1 MSPFDSW
8 EPFFPAA
15 PDLGNI
21 GESHASDHATPRFVT
36 KPQTSGNYV
45 IATSPTQI
53 PFISPNIVL
62 ENPSP
67 SDQPFWP
74 VPVNDNILPSSASAN
89 LEPLI
94 NRRKPPNPEIVLQV
108 RGAQG
113 GPGPGPYGPQKRPS
127 NDETKGC
134 QTGTGLVVPSYNMPA
149 PYPSPNS
156 EVSPSGGSPHRS
168 NHTLTGPDG
177 APSSIGS
184 LSPAREKSMGP
195 ADNEA
200 NEKAVFRCL
209 HKDCASEPPQF
220 TRRCEYK

>member
-1 MSPFDSW
+1 MSPFGSW
-8 EPFFPAA
+8 DHFLPAA
-15 PDLGNI
+15 ADLGNL

-36 KPQTSGNYV
+36 KPQMSGNYV
-45 IATSPTQI
+45 IATSPTEI
-53 PFISPNIVL
+53 PFIRPN
-62 ENPSP
+62 PP

-74 VPVNDNILPSSASAN
+74 VLVNDNIPPSSASTN

-113 GPGPGPYGPQKRPS
+113 GPGPGPGPYGLQKRPS
-127 NDETKGC
+127 NEDSEGC
-134 QTGTGLVVPSYNMPA
+134 PTGAGLVVPSYNVRGS
-149 PYPSPNS
+149 YPSPHS
-156 EVSPSGGSPHRS
+156 EMSPSGGSPHRS
-168 NHTLTGPDG
+168 NRRDTLVGPDG
-177 APSSIGS
+177 APSSIEGS
-184 LSPAREKSMGP
+184 LSPARSKSTGA